1 VPSMP
6 SRLECQWPAA
16 PSVVQ
21 LRPLPAERS
30 ASAGGGRDLLELLR
44 RGPLARA
51 LLGLS
56 VVEQCFVEEQPE
68 DEVGLARRGTK
79 WVTCGTKRYQPV
91 VTRHSPWLLLF
102 PRNSRYACT
111 FIHPFVPSM
120 YLIRM
125 RSLRPGESAISS
137 ATLSAPLRCW
147 HPDPFHVKRPRYRGT
162 GNLREAECEG
172 LGATCTAPAP
182 ARAGCPAPR
191 PRRGPSLGS
200 AGAIASGVKWTLAT
214 DGDQHRRGLGRVGS
228 PVHSAAAR

>member
-1 VPSMP
+1 MAATLSLTKQSLRLHIHAPLQSCARTVPD
-6 SRLECQWPAA
+6 R
-16 PSVVQ
+16 
-21 LRPLPAERS
+21 
-30 ASAGGGRDLLELLR
+30 
-44 RGPLARA
+44 AR
-51 LLGLS
+51 
-56 VVEQCFVEEQPE
+56 
-68 DEVGLARRGTK
+68 
-79 WVTCGTKRYQPV
+79 Y
-91 VTRHSPWLLLF
+91 
-102 PRNSRYACT
+102 
-111 FIHPFVPSM
+111 VPSM